1 MLEYDERLDFLTTF
15 YSLAHLNFS
24 PVLSQTSQG
33 EFFVLAAIRKLEK
46 LETKKNNG
54 ISGIADSLHVSSPA
68 ISRTITSLENKGL
81 VQRNIDRLNRRN
93 TRVQLT
99 ALGDEVLNN
108 ECDMLCK
115 FMSNVVNRMR
125 EDKIK
130 ELFRL
135 SNELIENVEKELGN
149 DLTH

>member
-15 YSLAHLNFS
+15 HSLAHLNFS

-93 TRVQLT
+93 TSKC
-99 ALGDEVLNN
+99 GG
-108 ECDMLCK
+108 MPI
-115 FMSNVVNRMR
+115 S
-125 EDKIK
+125 
-130 ELFRL
+130 
-135 SNELIENVEKELGN
+135 LILKSSAGR
-149 DLTH
+149 